1 MILRT
6 ALFAG
11 ALMMSGATAALADT
25 PVPRLKPDVP
35 NYSELLND
43 SDFAAFRRGMRAAD
57 EDDWDA
63 VRRARERISNDV
75 ADKVLLWRMAV
86 SDPRT
91 SFDELRMAVD
101 ALEGW
106 PRHWMIRREAE
117 WKMPDTRMS
126 PARVVDWYEGHA
138 PVTGEGRVD
147 FGAAL
152 IGLGRVEEG
161 RAEIREAW
169 RTETMRLSTQ
179 SDVLREHGDLF
190 TQDDHAARVDFLLWN
205 DQRTAASRLMP
216 QLSASERRVAEARI
230 RLASRGAGVDGA
242 VNAVPESLTNHPGL
256 VYERARWRR
265 RAGLDTSLE
274 LLLELPGEHVNEDA
288 LESMWTER
296 KLTILGLIRDEDFD
310 TAYQLAANNGMSRGV
325 DFADAEFLAGW
336 LALTKLDDADTA
348 YGHFERLQEGVT
360 TPVSL
365 SRAKYWQG
373 RAAEATGD
381 LELARARFIAAAEH
395 PTAYYGQ
402 LAVLALG
409 PEAAQ
414 IDLPPDP
421 TPTADQREAFEA
433 REPIQAIRLLA
444 EVDADYLFRVF
455 IYHYDDEME
464 TPIEQAMLADVALE
478 FFRLRQSVRAAKAG
492 RMQGMILAE
501 RAYPVI
507 ELPESAPI
515 VPEAAL
521 TYSVIRQETEFDPR
535 AVSGAGA
542 RGLMQMMPA
551 TARQTARQLDMPFN
565 FRWLTDDPTYNLQLG
580 MAHLDEVVNDYDGS
594 LVMALAA
601 YNAGGHRVRTWVGN
615 YGDPRTGEIDPID
628 WVESIPF
635 SETRNYVQR
644 VIENVQVYRARL
656 NDGRPA
662 PLRIEEDMAGQ
673 GRFARDLPALPA
685 DFVEAVREVEQAVE
699 TPGDAEPEIA
709 DDGPYLADPEAE
721 DGEDGETRVPFDTGS
736 DRRD

>member
-1 MILRT
+1 
-6 ALFAG
+6 
-11 ALMMSGATAALADT
+11 MMSGATAAFADT
-25 PVPRLKPDVP
+25 PAPRLKPDVP

-57 EDDWDA
+57 DDDWGE
-63 VRRARERISNDV
+63 VRQVRDRLSHDV
-75 ADKVLLWRMAV
+75 AGKLLLWRTAV
-86 SDPRT
+86 SDPRAG
-91 SFDELRMAVD
+91 FDELRTAVD
-101 ALEGW
+101 TLEGW

-117 WKMPDTRMS
+117 WKMPDARMS
-126 PARVVDWYEGHA
+126 PAQVVDWYETHE

-147 FGAAL
+147 YGRAL
-152 IGLGRVEEG
+152 IALGRVDDG
-161 RAEIREAW
+161 RAQIREAW

-179 SDVLREHGDLF
+179 GDVLDEYGDLF

-216 QLSASERRVAEARI
+216 RLGAGERRVAEARI
-230 RLASRGAGVDGA
+230 RLASRGAGVDSA
-242 VNAVPESLTNHPGL
+242 VDAVPDSLINHPGL

-296 KLTILGLIRDEDFD
+296 KLTILGLIRDEAFD
-310 TAYQLAANNGMSRGV
+310 TAYQLAANNGMTRGV

-336 LALTKLDDADTA
+336 LALTRLDDAETA
-348 YGHFERLQEGVT
+348 YGHFQRLQEGVT

-373 RAAEATGD
+373 RAAEAMGD
-381 LELARARFIAAAEH
+381 LELARERFIAAAEH

-409 PEAAQ
+409 PDAAQ

-421 TPTADQREAFEA
+421 TPTAEQRAAFEA
-433 REPIQAIRLLA
+433 REAIQAIRLLA

-507 ELPESAPI
+507 ELPDGAPI

-521 TYSVIRQETEFDPR
+521 TYSVIRQETEFDAR

-565 FRWLTDDPTYNLQLG
+565 FQWLTDDPNYNLQLG

-601 YNAGGHRVRTWVGN
+601 YNAGGHRVRTWVEN

-662 PLRIEEDMAGQ
+662 PLRIEEDMAGR

-685 DFVEAVREVEQAVE
+685 DFVDAVREVESAVE
-699 TPGDAEPEIA
+699 ASREAEPEVA
-709 DDGPYLADPEAE
+709 DEGPYLSDPGLSDDE
-721 DGEDGETRVPFDTGS
+721 DDATRTPFDAG
-736 DRRD
+736 DRLQR